1 MLSYVLKRFLSLLPT
16 LLIVSLVVFLVVYLI
31 PGGPATAILGMEATA
46 EELAAL
52 NAELG
57 FDRPFLE
64 QYGSWLGGVFRGDW
78 GQSFFLDMSV
88 LDAIGEYFGPT
99 LSLAIY
105 AELISLILAI
115 PMGIL
120 AAYKRGTVVDNAAV
134 SVSLVGI
141 ALPGFLLSMF
151 LVLLFGVELKW
162 LPVAG
167 YQALSEGVGQHIYYL
182 TLPAISLGLVQAAYI
197 TRMTRSSMLDVLYM
211 NYIRTVRAKG
221 QREAIVVL
229 VYGLKNAA
237 PTILTVIGQSFGS
250 LVTGT
255 IVTESIF
262 NIPGLGR
269 LVMSAINRR
278 DVFVIQGVVL
288 FVTVIYVLV
297 NLVVD
302 VLYGLVDPRIQ
313 LGRND

>member
-1 MLSYVLKRFLSLLPT
+1 
-16 LLIVSLVVFLVVYLI
+16 
-31 PGGPATAILGMEATA
+31 
-46 EELAAL
+46 
-52 NAELG
+52 
-57 FDRPFLE
+57 
-64 QYGSWLGGVFRGDW
+64 
-78 GQSFFLDMSV
+78 
-88 LDAIGEYFGPT
+88 
-99 LSLAIY
+99 
-105 AELISLILAI
+105 
-115 PMGIL
+115 
-120 AAYKRGTVVDNAAV
+120 
-134 SVSLVGI
+134 
-141 ALPGFLLSMF
+141 MF
-151 LVLLFGVELKW
+151 LVLLFGMELKW

-167 YQALSEGVGQHIYYL
+167 YKMLSEGFGQHIYYL

-221 QREAIVVL
+221 QREGIVVP

-250 LVTGT
+250 LVIGT

-288 FVTVIYVLV
+288 FVTLMYVVV

-302 VLYGLVDPRIQ
+302 LLYGVVDPRIQ

>member
-120 AAYKRGTVVDNAAV
+120 AACKRGTIVDHAAV

-167 YQALSEGVGQHIYYL
+167 YQALSEGFGQHIYYL

-221 QREAIVVL
+221 QREGIVVL

-297 NLVVD
+297 NLLVD

>member
-120 AAYKRGTVVDNAAV
+120 AACKRGTIVDHAAV

-167 YQALSEGVGQHIYYL
+167 YQALSEGFGQHIYYL

-297 NLVVD
+297 NLLVD

>member
-167 YQALSEGVGQHIYYL
+167 YKMLSEGFGQHIYYL

-221 QREAIVVL
+221 QREGIVVL

-288 FVTVIYVLV
+288 FVTVVYVLV
-297 NLVVD
+297 NLLVD

>member
-120 AAYKRGTVVDNAAV
+120 AACKRGTIVDHAAV

-167 YQALSEGVGQHIYYL
+167 YQAISEGFGQHIYYL

-221 QREAIVVL
+221 QREGIVVL

-297 NLVVD
+297 NLLVD

>member
-1 MLSYVLKRFLSLLPT
+1 MLSYILKRFLSLLPT
-16 LLIVSLVVFLVVYLI
+16 LLVVSLVVFLVVFLI

-57 FDRPFLE
+57 FDRPFLT
-64 QYGSWLGGVFRGDW
+64 QYADWLGGVFKGDW
-78 GQSFFLDMSV
+78 GQSYFLNMSV

-105 AELISLILAI
+105 AELVSLILAI

-120 AAYKRGTVVDNAAV
+120 AAYKRGSLVDTAAV

-151 LVLLFGVELKW
+151 LMLLFSVKLKW

-167 YQALSEGVGQHIYYL
+167 FRELSEGFGVFIRYL
-182 TLPAISLGLVQAAYI
+182 TLPALSLGLVQAAYI

-221 QREAIVVL
+221 QKEGIVVL

-262 NIPGLGR
+262 NIPGLGM
-269 LVMSAINRR
+269 LTISAINRR

-288 FVTVIYVLV
+288 FVTLIYVLV

-302 VLYGLVDPRIQ
+302 MLYGLVDPRIQ

>member
-167 YQALSEGVGQHIYYL
+167 YQALSEGFGQHIYYL

-211 NYIRTVRAKG
+211 KYIRTVRAKG

>member
-16 LLIVSLVVFLVVYLI
+16 LLIVSVVVFLVVYLI

-105 AELISLILAI
+105 AEIVSLILAI

-167 YQALSEGVGQHIYYL
+167 YKMLSEGFGQHIYYL

-288 FVTVIYVLV
+288 FVTVVYVLV
-297 NLVVD
+297 NLLVD

>member
-1 MLSYVLKRFLSLLPT
+1 
-16 LLIVSLVVFLVVYLI
+16 
-31 PGGPATAILGMEATA
+31 
-46 EELAAL
+46 
-52 NAELG
+52 
-57 FDRPFLE
+57 
-64 QYGSWLGGVFRGDW
+64 
-78 GQSFFLDMSV
+78 
-88 LDAIGEYFGPT
+88 
-99 LSLAIY
+99 
-105 AELISLILAI
+105 
-115 PMGIL
+115 MGIV
-120 AAYKRGTVVDNAAV
+120 AAYKRGSLVDTAAV

-151 LVLLFGVELKW
+151 LMLLFSVKLKW

-167 YQALSEGVGQHIYYL
+167 FRELSEGFGQFIKYL
-182 TLPAISLGLVQAAYI
+182 TLPALSLGLVQAAYI

-221 QREAIVVL
+221 QKEGIVVL

-262 NIPGLGR
+262 NIPGLGM
-269 LVMSAINRR
+269 LTMSAINRR

-288 FVTVIYVLV
+288 FVTLIYVLV

-302 VLYGLVDPRIQ
+302 MLYGLVDPRIQ

>member
-167 YQALSEGVGQHIYYL
+167 YKMLSEGFGQHIYYL

-288 FVTVIYVLV
+288 FVTVVYVLV
-297 NLVVD
+297 NLLVD